1 LGLSKASSLNIQVL
15 KLRPHHLSIFRME
28 KVHSFKN
35 VLKIASGFFNKE
47 ILLVYALISMVWI
60 KHKHLKKQ
68 LEYQLT

>member
-1 LGLSKASSLNIQVL
+1 
-15 KLRPHHLSIFRME
+15 ME

-35 VLKIASGFFNKE
+35 VLKIASGFSNKE